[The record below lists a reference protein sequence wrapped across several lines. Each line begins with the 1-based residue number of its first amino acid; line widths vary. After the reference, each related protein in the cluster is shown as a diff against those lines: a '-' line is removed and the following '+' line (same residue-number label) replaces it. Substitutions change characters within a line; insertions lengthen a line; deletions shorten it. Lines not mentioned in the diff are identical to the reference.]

1 MSKRKTT
8 VFVLLLAVVLLAAFA
23 AFKLYRDR
31 RASFPLTYREQ
42 VEALSFRR
50 PFFHDIRTND
60 VGQRLAF
67 CVSCKG
73 LLLQFVPPTEQEA
86 AYAVTREGAIAEVPQ
101 ELFDFLDQ
109 LSP

>member
-1 MSKRKTT
+1 MWQSG
-8 VFVLLLAVVLLAAFA
+8 
-23 AFKLYRDR
+23 
-31 RASFPLTYREQ
+31 Q
-42 VEALSFRR
+42 RR
-50 PFFHDIRTND
+50 PFFHDTRIND
-60 VGQRLAF
+60 VSQRLAF